1 MCGDI
6 KCLGKCSPD
15 SFLDPPLLDR
25 ITGDHAHEVNARRD
39 VVYRQVTDI
48 DVLDHADA
56 HDCIEK
62 VATVAAPL
70 MGIDI
75 DVDIMEETAD
85 DAAG

>member
-1 MCGDI
+1 M
-6 KCLGKCSPD
+6 
-15 SFLDPPLLDR
+15 
-25 ITGDHAHEVNARRD
+25 
-39 VVYRQVTDI
+39 TDI

-56 HDCIEK
+56 HDCIEE
-62 VATVAAPL
+62 VATVAASL